1 MKSSIK
7 DIEISIKSDYLEILN
22 NAKKNEKERSLVFL
36 YPEIAKEWHKEKNH
50 QLSPWN
56 FTPSSNE
63 RVWWTCNTCSRDWGA
78 IINKRVNGQTC
89 PYCSGYKAG
98 PIRSLEKER
107 PQTAAMWHPTKNG
120 DLTPKDVLPG
130 SNKMAWWF
138 CSTCNQEWEEP
149 VSRRSSKKGCPYCN
163 GKRVYEGNC
172 LATIKQEIAEL
183 WHPTKNGKLTPF
195 DVTSCSGK
203 LVWWKCRCGNEY
215 EKQVCKMKEKCNKC
229 RYKI

>member
-98 PIRSLEKER
+98 PIRLF
-107 PQTAAMWHPTKNG
+107 QT
-120 DLTPKDVLPG
+120 
-130 SNKMAWWF
+130 
-138 CSTCNQEWEEP
+138 E
-149 VSRRSSKKGCPYCN
+149 
-163 GKRVYEGNC
+163 
-172 LATIKQEIAEL
+172 
-183 WHPTKNGKLTPF
+183 
-195 DVTSCSGK
+195 
-203 LVWWKCRCGNEY
+203 
-215 EKQVCKMKEKCNKC
+215 
-229 RYKI
+229 